1 MMFISS
7 SAVRKRFSVCRKL
20 LSMYEKASSAQ
31 CVEAKSEAPLLG
43 VWRAQAVPCLP
54 GGFKEGSESVGS
66 KGVKEKSV
74 SGCLSENVC

>member
-43 VWRAQAVPCLP
+43 GWRAQAVPCLP
-54 GGFKEGSESVGS
+54 GGFKEGSESVGVLRES
-66 KGVKEKSV
+66 RKSLYLV
-74 SGCLSENVC
+74 V